1 MPGYK
6 KTYIPRPLYI
16 NRVKPYIDKDIIKVI
31 TGQRRVG
38 KSYMLFQLMDEIREM
53 HSNAAIIYINKEL
66 NDYEFIKNDKDLL
79 AYIEKEKR
87 TESPVFIFIDEVQDI
102 VNFEKALRSLQ
113 ATGNYNI
120 FCTGS
125 NANLLSG
132 ELASFLS
139 GRYVEIK
146 IYSLTYPEFLRFHN
160 LQEDTSSLIK
170 YLKYGGLPYLI
181 NLELEDDIVYDYLKN
196 IYAAILFKD
205 VVKRHN
211 IRNVNF
217 LEKLIRYIADNTGS
231 IVSAKKISDFLKS
244 QHVNISTQVILNYL
258 SYLTEAFFIFKVERA
273 DLKGKRIFEI
283 GEKYYFEDLGL
294 RHSIAGYRP
303 NDINKILENAVYQHL
318 AVSGYQ
324 ITVGQLENQ
333 EIDFVCEK
341 PGGDKIYVQVA
352 YQLPDEKA
360 RMREFG
366 NLEQISDNYPKYVV
380 SMDELLSKSDYKGI
394 KHLHIQYFIK
404 DTLSV

>member
-6 KTYIPRPLYI
+6 NAYIPRPLYI

-53 HSNAAIIYINKEL
+53 HSNAEIIYINKEL
-66 NDYEFIKNDKDLL
+66 NEYEFINDDKDLL

-113 ATGNYNI
+113 AKGNYNI

-146 IYSLTYPEFLRFHN
+146 IYSLTYSEFLMFHN
-160 LQEDTSSLIK
+160 LKDDTSSLIK

-181 NLELEDDIVYDYLKN
+181 NLELKDDIVYDYLKN

-244 QHVNISTQVILNYL
+244 QHVNISTQVVLNYL
-258 SYLTEAFFIFKVERA
+258 SYLAEAFFIFKVERA
-273 DLKGKRIFEI
+273 ELKGKRIFEI

-303 NDINKILENAVYQHL
+303 NDINKILENSVYQHL

-324 ITVGQLENQ
+324 INVGQIENQ

-341 PGGDKIYVQVA
+341 SGGEKIYVQVA

-360 RMREFG
+360 IMREFG
-366 NLEQISDNYPKYVV
+366 NLEQIRDNYPKYVV
-380 SMDELLSKSDYKGI
+380 SMDEMFSKSDYKGI
-394 KHLHIQYFIK
+394 KHLHLKDFFK
-404 DTLSV
+404 DTLNV